1 MHSRNAIAADCR
13 QRWEAEMPVHK
24 TKGGYKYGTVGKVYP
39 TKKQAN
45 KQATA
50 IRLSQIRAGKRPK

>member
-1 MHSRNAIAADCR
+1 
-13 QRWEAEMPVHK
+13 MPVHK
-24 TKGGYKYGTVGKVYP
+24 TPGGYKYGTVGKTYP

-50 IRLSQIRAGKRPK
+50 IRLSQIKAGKRPK

>member
-1 MHSRNAIAADCR
+1 
-13 QRWEAEMPVHK
+13 MPVHK
-24 TKGGYKYGTVGKVYP
+24 TPGGYRYGTVGKVYA

-50 IRLSQIRAGKRPK
+50 IRLSQQRAGKKVK